1 MILELLADA
10 GLGLGGLDLDR
21 RLRPPGQGPLGPI
34 VVGVLLAIKQEV
46 RCSGSSLLDNQ
57 PNKVAARMHPSLA
70 AWQVNATN

>member
-34 VVGVLLAIKQEV
+34 VVGVLLA
-46 RCSGSSLLDNQ
+46 NQ
-57 PNKVAARMHPSLA
+57 AGGALQRELIFLTTKPIRS
-70 AWQVNATN
+70 